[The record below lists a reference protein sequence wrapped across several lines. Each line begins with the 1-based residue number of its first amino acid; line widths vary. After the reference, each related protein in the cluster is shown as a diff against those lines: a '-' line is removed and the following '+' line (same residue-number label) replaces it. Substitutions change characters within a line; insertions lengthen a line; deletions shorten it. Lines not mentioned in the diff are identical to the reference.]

1 MCRWQGSGWSINV
14 PAEERRQGERREKA
28 SFKGLKKARVCNTTS
43 VHMVA
48 FNPPRWSR
56 FVWTAVKYLIFA
68 HNWRSGLVKSSYLL
82 VYGLNSWRSLCNIN
96 TLAFNSLRMTAN
108 WDYCRFEI
116 NQLKLR
122 DNCSL
127 SPRAVICILFFFVS
141 FSPWELDVL
150 WILVED
156 INTACTHFYSMRCR
170 EKSCKPRFILTSS
183 PEGCRVFLCGLCAI
197 CRWVA
202 VVQSQS
208 WLNAHRMKDMFRQK
222 VTQVDV
228 RQMF

>member
-28 SFKGLKKARVCNTTS
+28 FFKGLKKARVCNTAS

-68 HNWRSGLVKSSYLL
+68 HNWRSGLVKSPYLL

-127 SPRAVICILFFFVS
+127 SLWAVICIFFFFLSVS
-141 FSPWELDVL
+141 VRGSSTCYEFLL
-150 WILVED
+150 RIL
-156 INTACTHFYSMRCR
+156 TPLARR

-183 PEGCRVFLCGLCAI
+183 LEGCGVFLCGLCAI

-228 RQMF
+228 R